1 MKIGPISETLPALH
15 ISKAMVND
23 RKTALQQIN
32 QLKTFRISLND
43 FSLCYNRKNFESNI
57 A

>member
-1 MKIGPISETLPALH
+1 MEIGPISEMLHTLH

-23 RKTALQQIN
+23 HKTAVQQIN
-32 QLKTFRISLND
+32 KLKTFRISLIY